1 MDFLEKILIEKRKEV
16 AQLPIVERKNQAKAY
31 PFYQRVK
38 EHPEKLH
45 VIGEIKRASPSKGEI
60 NVDVDIVAQAKSYEQ
75 AGVSAISVLTDE
87 VFFKG
92 NMTDLQTVAK
102 NIQVPVLCK
111 DFIIDEK
118 QLFRAKNA
126 GASMVLLIV
135 AALSFD
141 KLKELHEKA
150 TALDL
155 EVLVETHNTEEM
167 EKAHAIDAK
176 IIGVN
181 NRNLKT
187 FIVDIQHSLDLAQPD
202 DGPIYISESGFVTGE
217 DAKRVAKDYHVIL
230 VGETLMRAENPK
242 TKIAELR
249 VSRHDEN

>member
-102 NIQVPVLCK
+102 NVQVPVLCK

-150 TALDL
+150 IALDL